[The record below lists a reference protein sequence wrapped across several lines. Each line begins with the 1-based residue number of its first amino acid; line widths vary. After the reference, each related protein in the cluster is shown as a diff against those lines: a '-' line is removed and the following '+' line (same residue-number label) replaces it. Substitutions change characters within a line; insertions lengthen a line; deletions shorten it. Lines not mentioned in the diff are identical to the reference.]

1 MAAEQKLEKPILEK
15 LTVPTSAVEKI
26 VTPENK
32 TEITPSIREK
42 ENEIKAAP
50 IVSKVSNTVQSP
62 VATNYQQKRAQEI
75 DAILSDGLNEVFL
88 KMKPAEQK
96 IFQKQGEETVRKINE
111 LLSHTKVQI
120 NKIISLIRKWLALIT
135 GINKFFLEQ
144 EVKIKAD
151 KIIRLKDK

>member
-1 MAAEQKLEKPILEK
+1 MAGEQKLEKPILEK
-15 LTVPTSAVEKI
+15 TAAPNSAVEKI

-50 IVSKVSNTVQSP
+50 IVSKVSDQVQSP
-62 VATNYQQKRAQEI
+62 AAISYQQKRAQEI
-75 DAILSDGLNEVFL
+75 DAILSDGLNEIFL
-88 KMKPAEQK
+88 KMKPIEQK
-96 IFQKQGEETVRKINE
+96 IFQKKGEETVTKINE
-111 LLSHTKVQI
+111 LLGQTKIQI
-120 NKIISLIRKWLALIT
+120 NKIISLIRKWLSLVK